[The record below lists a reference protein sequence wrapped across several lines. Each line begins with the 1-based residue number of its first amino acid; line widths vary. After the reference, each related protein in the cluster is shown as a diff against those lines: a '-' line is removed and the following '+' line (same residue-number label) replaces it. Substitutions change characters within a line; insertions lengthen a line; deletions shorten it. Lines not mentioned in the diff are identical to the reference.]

1 MNIFIGFICLYLLGW
16 VYCCIKVDE
25 LYFKHNK
32 ESLTL
37 MWISLIHYIIF
48 FFTWYI
54 EFIHSLRDYKQWEEK
69 WQKKANKLRI

>member
-1 MNIFIGFICLYLLGW
+1 MDIFIGFICVYLLGW

-25 LYFKHNK
+25 LYFKYNK

-48 FFTWYI
+48 FFIWYI

-69 WQKKANKLRI
+69 WQNKAIKLRI